1 MSRVPYTKEVAQLKS
16 LSLKRKEATS
26 THVAITEKNI
36 CQTNHMYIN
45 KGYFP
50 TKVTSIIDFTES
62 VIQCDAPVVEN
73 TFVDDCK

>member
-45 KGYFP
+45 KGIFLQKSHLLL
-50 TKVTSIIDFTES
+50 TLLNRSFS
-62 VIQCDAPVVEN
+62 VMLQL
-73 TFVDDCK
+73 